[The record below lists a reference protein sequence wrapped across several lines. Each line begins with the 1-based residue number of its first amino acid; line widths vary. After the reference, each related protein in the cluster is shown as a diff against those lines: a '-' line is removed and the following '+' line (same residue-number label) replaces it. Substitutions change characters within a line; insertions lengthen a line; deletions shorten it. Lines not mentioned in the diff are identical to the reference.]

1 MCFGVVNFVFIFC
14 IYGLFIKLFLG
25 DVIVCIFI
33 MLIFIVFLVY
43 VFLKEFWYIFDVV
56 VIFICFGGVV
66 LIMRLSFLFG
76 FLGKKYYDV

>member
-1 MCFGVVNFVFIFC
+1 MCFGVVNFVLIFC

-76 FLGKKYYDV
+76 FLGRKYYDV

>member
-76 FLGKKYYDV
+76 FLGRKYYDV